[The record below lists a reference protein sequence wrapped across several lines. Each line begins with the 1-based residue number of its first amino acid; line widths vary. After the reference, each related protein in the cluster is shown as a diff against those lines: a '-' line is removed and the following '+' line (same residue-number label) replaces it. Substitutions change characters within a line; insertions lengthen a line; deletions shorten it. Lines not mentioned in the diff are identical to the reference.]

1 MPPHATR
8 VRSTRQ
14 AAVVVQAMTAMPAF
28 QGAREI
34 RDAASRAGV
43 QVGVATVYRHLRVL
57 AEQGSVDTIRGP
69 GGETRYRLRRG
80 TFTHH
85 LTCRECEHT
94 TEVDGREIWN
104 WAQQVAARAGF
115 TLTGHAVELTG
126 LCPAHASHADPQ
138 ASPELPVPS
147 KHGRLPTR
155 PAPP

>member
-1 MPPHATR
+1 MPPRATR

-14 AAVVVQAMTAMPAF
+14 ATAVVKAMTAMPAF
-28 QGAREI
+28 CGAREI
-34 RDAASRAGV
+34 RDAARRAGV

-57 AEQGSVDTIRGP
+57 AEQGSVDTLRGP

-85 LTCRECEHT
+85 LTCRQCERS
-94 TEVDGREIWN
+94 TEVEGREVWD

-126 LCPAHASHADPQ
+126 LCPAHASHADPE
-138 ASPELPVPS
+138 AGGE
-147 KHGRLPTR
+147 
-155 PAPP
+155 